1 MSKSNHEKKLQEV
14 IEKLRQVMVPLWHF
28 SRAGFLKLVTKEYG
42 INPSQ
47 FHTLHRIKSGKTS
60 VSGLADCMHVSKPN
74 ISRAVDELVQNGY
87 VTREQVVG
95 DRRKVRL
102 GLTKKADKLFTDTH
116 DQHNQIFIKQFK
128 GLADDEL
135 EQLSKAVDILK
146 KVIEQQNK
154 DEHK

>member
-1 MSKSNHEKKLQEV
+1 MDKSNREKKLQEV

-28 SRAGFLKLVTKEYG
+28 SRTSFIKLVTKEYG

-60 VSGLADCMHVSKPN
+60 ASGLAKCMHVSKPN
-74 ISRAVDELVQNGY
+74 ISRAVDELVKNDY
-87 VTREQVVG
+87 LTREQVVG

-102 GLTKKADKLFTDTH
+102 TLTKKAVKLFTDTH
-116 DQHNQIFIKQFK
+116 DQHNQIFIKQFRS
-128 GLADDEL
+128 LSDDEL
-135 EQLSKAVDILK
+135 EHLSRAVDILK